1 MRSSFGSSQS
11 FADMLRQ
18 ERKRRGWTQA
28 QLAERLQVRQSAIS
42 HWESGRER
50 PALEH
55 LLLLLILFPDLLPT
69 LTFDERRRLH
79 SLTRVQRALAA
90 ACSCSGCRCG
100 AGTAA

>member
-1 MRSSFGSSQS
+1 MSATSGSSQT
-11 FADMLRQ
+11 FAEVLRR

-55 LLLLLILFPDLLPT
+55 LLLLLLLFPDLLTT
-69 LTFDERRRLH
+69 LTLEERRQLYN
-79 SLTRVQRALAA
+79 LTRVQRALATE
-90 ACSCSGCRCG
+90 CLCSGCRCG
-100 AGTAA
+100 ASTAA

>member
-1 MRSSFGSSQS
+1 MSSSPGSSRS
-11 FADMLRQ
+11 FADVLRL

-28 QLAERLQVRQSAIS
+28 ELAERLQVRQSAIS

-55 LLLLLILFPDLLPT
+55 LLLLLVLFPDLLTT
-69 LTFDERRRLH
+69 LTFDERRQLY
-79 SLTRVQRALAA
+79 SLTRVQRALAWE
-90 ACSCSGCRCG
+90 CPCSGCRCG